1 MRQMRQRG
9 ALQGD
14 EPVPVV
20 GREVAFIGKGMV
32 HDGDQPETAG
42 LHCQHLR
49 HDAGGVALRDHQRV
63 GR

>member
-14 EPVPVV
+14 EPVPVS

-32 HDGDQPETAG
+32 HDGD
-42 LHCQHLR
+42 
-49 HDAGGVALRDHQRV
+49 
-63 GR
+63 